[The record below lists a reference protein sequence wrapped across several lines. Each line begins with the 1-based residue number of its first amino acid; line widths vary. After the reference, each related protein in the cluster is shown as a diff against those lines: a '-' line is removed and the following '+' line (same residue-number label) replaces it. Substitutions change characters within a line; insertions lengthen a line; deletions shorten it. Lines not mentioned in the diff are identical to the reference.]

1 MNSIL
6 TALDCCFKII
16 HALNLQYPYE
26 SLPVWMFIQK
36 GFYKMETLWDT
47 EYVCVNSL
55 LSDLSIIESS
65 QHNNCAEINCN
76 RSFHLIN
83 SFKKHLATHIINEPP
98 ILLKPPNTDSVNKS
112 SLSPDSSNNPCTSNN
127 MDIPT
132 PLTSS
137 IIDTE
142 LNDCLLEENYASK
155 LLASLYSNPQIPR
168 NVVQTVVNDMT
179 SIFDNIHHTLQRR
192 VSKLLSNVP
201 VNCTQQFIPMRHV
214 LQNFFKLKNVLT
226 DTLEYMNKCRLYNSV
241 LMNFTQGSV
250 WQEKLKSYQSQ
261 IVLPIFLF
269 FDDYEIGNPLESHS
283 GIHKL
288 GAVYMSIPCLPPHRQ
303 SSLSN
308 IFLALLFHSSDRQK
322 FGNNVIF
329 RPLIN
334 ELNFLRTTGIDFD
347 LVNFKGNI
355 KFDLGLII
363 GDNLGIHSITGF
375 VESFSSNYPC
385 RMCRSNKFEIKKQC
399 YADTSL
405 LRNLEQYHLDVVENN
420 ISNSGIKEACVG
432 VDIMHDLLEGVCKY
446 DMSFLLLYYTQHLQL
461 FSLQTFNER
470 LVCFNY
476 GPDKR
481 NKPSVLHIEHI
492 QKNTIR
498 LSASEMMSLTRSF
511 SLIIGDFIPKNDCV
525 WELYILLRQI
535 LDLLTSSILQIEC
548 SELLQTLVAEHH
560 DLYMKYSKFDLKPKY
575 HYMVHYHTMI
585 KKFGPLISMWSMR
598 FEAKHR
604 ISKIS
609 ANTSSNRRNICKT
622 LAIKHQLQ
630 LNDIF
635 IRATLSNEI

>member
-1 MNSIL
+1 V
-6 TALDCCFKII
+6 
-16 HALNLQYPYE
+16 LNQ
-26 SLPVWMFIQK
+26 
-36 GFYKMETLWDT
+36 
-47 EYVCVNSL
+47 
-55 LSDLSIIESS
+55 
-65 QHNNCAEINCN
+65 
-76 RSFHLIN
+76 
-83 SFKKHLATHIINEPP
+83 
-98 ILLKPPNTDSVNKS
+98 
-112 SLSPDSSNNPCTSNN
+112 
-127 MDIPT
+127 
-132 PLTSS
+132 
-137 IIDTE
+137 
-142 LNDCLLEENYASK
+142 
-155 LLASLYSNPQIPR
+155 
-168 NVVQTVVNDMT
+168 
-179 SIFDNIHHTLQRR
+179 
-192 VSKLLSNVP
+192 
-201 VNCTQQFIPMRHV
+201 
-214 LQNFFKLKNVLT
+214 
-226 DTLEYMNKCRLYNSV
+226 
-241 LMNFTQGSV
+241 
-250 WQEKLKSYQSQ
+250 
-261 IVLPIFLF
+261 
-269 FDDYEIGNPLESHS
+269 
-283 GIHKL
+283 
-288 GAVYMSIPCLPPHRQ
+288 
-303 SSLSN
+303 
-308 IFLALLFHSSDRQK
+308 
-322 FGNNVIF
+322 
-329 RPLIN
+329 
-334 ELNFLRTTGIDFD
+334 
-347 LVNFKGNI
+347 
-355 KFDLGLII
+355 
-363 GDNLGIHSITGF
+363 
-375 VESFSSNYPC
+375 
-385 RMCRSNKFEIKKQC
+385 
-399 YADTSL
+399 
-405 LRNLEQYHLDVVENN
+405 
-420 ISNSGIKEACVG
+420 VG

-635 IRATLSNEI
+635 IRATLSNEIELGPCDKVISDIDVQLLQLFLNIEPLNALTSCPWVAVKGTRYQLKMILTLDIVEYDFPKFGIIDKIYFYNNLIIFQCFKFNTIMFDEHYHCFEVDKLTHIC